1 MGFLPIFI
9 RISKQ
14 VKAVTKNKQRN
25 SNDKHRVSNMKT
37 GSAKWIVI
45 CLHFISVQM
54 IHAQDTVRV
63 LKEDEFLS
71 IVRLN
76 HPVAKQG
83 GLLVDLARAELQSI
97 RGNFDPVFSYS
108 NDQKTF
114 DGKNYFNYNNA
125 EIMIPTWFG
134 IEAYAGLE
142 QNTGDYLNSEVTKN
156 KSSYAGISVPLL
168 KDLVLDKRRAALQQ
182 GKLFTQQT
190 EWERRNII
198 NDLLL
203 DAYISY
209 WNWARDYQMFLL
221 LENTIRINEFRYGL
235 IKISFQQGDRAA
247 VDTTEALA
255 QLQNFQQLREEVWLK
270 FRKST
275 LDVANFLW
283 LQNEQPA
290 YLSNNVIPDTGWV
303 SGNFTKLNVDE
314 LSQWLTQTIS
324 NHPKLQM
331 IDYKLQAL
339 EVERRLKFQNLLPK
353 ADLKYNF
360 LQSGYQFPSGSNVVF
375 FENNYKFGV
384 NVAIPIPNRS
394 GFGQYKAARIKL
406 KSVDLD
412 RNFTQLTLENK
423 VRFQYNELLNL
434 QKQVSIYE
442 EVYKNYKRLFEAEQL
457 KFSLGET
464 TLFLLNTRETKLL
477 ETQQKLLELKTKFY
491 QSFAKLN
498 WASGL
503 LK

>member
-1 MGFLPIFI
+1 MIF
-9 RISKQ
+9 
-14 VKAVTKNKQRN
+14 
-25 SNDKHRVSNMKT
+25 VS
-37 GSAKWIVI
+37 I
-45 CLHFISVQM
+45 CFFCVQWM
-54 IHAQDTVRV
+54 NAQDTVRI

-71 IVRLN
+71 IVRLS

-83 GLLVDLARAELQSI
+83 SLLVDLARAELQSI
-97 RGNFDPVFSYS
+97 RGNFDPVLSYN

-125 EIMIPTWFG
+125 QIMIPTWFG
-134 IEAYAGLE
+134 IEAYAGIE
-142 QNTGDYLNSEVTKN
+142 QNTGDYLNTEVTKN
-156 KSSYAGISVPLL
+156 RSSYAGISVPLL

-182 GKLFTQQT
+182 GKLFTRQT

-203 DAYISY
+203 DAYVAY
-209 WNWARDYQMFLL
+209 WNWAKDYQVFLL
-221 LENTIRINEFRYGL
+221 LENTIRINEFRYSL
-235 IKISFQQGDRAA
+235 VKISFEQGDRAA

-255 QLQNFQQLREEVWLK
+255 QLQNFQQLREEAWLN

-275 LDVANFLW
+275 LDVSTFLW
-283 LQNEQPA
+283 LPNEQPA
-290 YLSNNVIPDTGWV
+290 YLSKNVLPDTIWATRD
-303 SGNFTKLNVDE
+303 FTKLNVDE

-331 IDYKLQAL
+331 IDFKMQAL
-339 EVERRLKFQNLLPK
+339 EIERRLKFQSLLPK

-360 LQSGYQFPSGSNVVF
+360 LQSGYQFPAGSNVLF
-375 FENNYKFGV
+375 FENNYKFGF
-384 NVAIPIPNRS
+384 NVAIPIPNRN
-394 GFGQYKAARIKL
+394 GFGQYKAAKVKL

-412 RNFTQLTLENK
+412 RNFTQLNLENK
-423 VRFQYNELLNL
+423 VRFHYNELLNL

-442 EVYKNYKRLFEAEQL
+442 EVNKNYTRLFEAEKL

-464 TLFLLNTRETKLL
+464 TLFILNTRETKLL
-477 ETQQKLLELKTKFY
+477 EAQQKLLELKTKFY

-503 LK
+503 LR

>member
-1 MGFLPIFI
+1 M
-9 RISKQ
+9 
-14 VKAVTKNKQRN
+14 KAVFAR
-25 SNDKHRVSNMKT
+25 S
-37 GSAKWIVI
+37 IVV
-45 CLHFISVQM
+45 CLQFFSVQL
-54 IHAQDTVRV
+54 ITAQDTVRV

-83 GLLVDLARAELQSI
+83 KLLVDLARAELQSI
-97 RGNFDPVFSYS
+97 RGNFDPVFSYN

-125 EIMIPTWFG
+125 QIMIPTWFG
-134 IEAYAGLE
+134 IEAYAGIE
-142 QNTGDYLNSEVTKN
+142 QNTGDYLNTEVTKN
-156 KSSYAGISVPLL
+156 KSSYAGVSIPLL

-190 EWERRNII
+190 AWERRNII

-203 DAYISY
+203 DAYVAY
-209 WNWARDYQMFLL
+209 WNWARDYQVFLL

-235 IKISFQQGDRAA
+235 VKISFQQGDRAA

-255 QLQNFQQLREEVWLK
+255 QLQNFQQLREEAWLNFK
-270 FRKST
+270 KST
-275 LDVANFLW
+275 LDVSTFLW
-283 LQNEQPA
+283 LPNEQPA
-290 YLSNNVIPDTGWV
+290 YLSNNVLPDTMWASRNV
-303 SGNFTKLNVDE
+303 AKLNVEE
-314 LSQWLTQTIS
+314 LSQWLAKTIS

-331 IDYKLQAL
+331 IDFKLQAL
-339 EVERRLKFQNLLPK
+339 EVERRLKFQSLLPK

-360 LQSGYQFPSGSNVVF
+360 LQSGYQFPAGSNVVF
-375 FENNYKFGV
+375 FENNYKFGF

-394 GFGQYKAARIKL
+394 GFGQYRAARIKL

-412 RNFTQLTLENK
+412 RNFTQLNLENK

-442 EVYKNYKRLFEAEQL
+442 EVYKNYTRLFDAEQL

-477 ETQQKLLELKTKFY
+477 EAQQKLLGLKTKFY

-498 WASGL
+498 WAGGL
-503 LK
+503 LQ